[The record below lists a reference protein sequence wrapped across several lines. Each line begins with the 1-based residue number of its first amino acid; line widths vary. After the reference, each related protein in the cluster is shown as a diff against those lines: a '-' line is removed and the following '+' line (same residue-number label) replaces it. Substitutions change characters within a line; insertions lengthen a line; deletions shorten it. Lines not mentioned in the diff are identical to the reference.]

1 MLRRRRRRRYVPSRV
16 DARRHP
22 KGQSPTMKVSTLEVG
37 FRATRRRR
45 LRIRRDVP
53 RDALRDALHF
63 ETVREHECGLT
74 IVAKVSKPAR
84 EYYHEG

>member
-1 MLRRRRRRRYVPSRV
+1 
-16 DARRHP
+16 
-22 KGQSPTMKVSTLEVG
+22 MKVSTLEVE
-37 FRATRRRR
+37 FRATRRRF
-45 LRIRRDVP
+45 RIRRDVP